1 METAVEIIKYHLEND
16 HSGLVSS
23 NIAYELDE
31 DSDSSDSPFSH
42 GRPSFTLNFPTDPGE
57 GEVHAK
63 KILVYVEF
71 SSQHEAF
78 QSVSPSALLLGLLTL
93 TSLLLGLEIIW
104 NLLSCY
110 QWEDHGSQESSNR

>member
-31 DSDSSDSPFSH
+31 DSDSSDSPLSSH

-78 QSVSPSALLLGLLTL
+78 QSVSHSVVVKSFILLI
-93 TSLLLGLEIIW
+93 SLL
-104 NLLSCY
+104 C
-110 QWEDHGSQESSNR
+110 RF